1 MIFRICIISFLI
13 WVIPGRTFSQFKLTK
28 VEEFKI
34 ESLSEID
41 LLDYYPSGKL
51 YLGFK
56 KTSKENDIVLVDP
69 KGEILVVKD
78 LLGDSPNQS
87 VGHINSMA
95 FSMSGDIWLQSATHV
110 LLYNQNLVLKERLKY
125 TSTLSIQIKGR
136 KEYFPYFYKDGSKN
150 GLSFITNPSGT
161 NSFTNNTQLD
171 QKLIEIYALEKNNL
185 FKIAPASDR
194 AMYSR
199 FSKSLLSSLY
209 FIVYKID
216 NNRNKL
222 FLTTRLDNEIL
233 VYNLNTHQLE
243 SRLKINHGEFKVLKL
258 NQISLTDL
266 PSVDRISLG
275 AKNHQLF
282 LLGEGLV
289 ILDYV
294 KEIPEGI
301 YEQKK
306 KVNSQYHHYDDPA
319 YHRLILFDQSKQIS
333 GDIPLPE
340 NGHLML
346 SMPGNKLLFKIID
359 PEVEEDFIRYEIHQ
373 LVKN

>member
-1 MIFRICIISFLI
+1 
-13 WVIPGRTFSQFKLTK
+13 
-28 VEEFKI
+28 
-34 ESLSEID
+34 
-41 LLDYYPSGKL
+41 
-51 YLGFK
+51 
-56 KTSKENDIVLVDP
+56 
-69 KGEILVVKD
+69 
-78 LLGDSPNQS
+78 
-87 VGHINSMA
+87 
-95 FSMSGDIWLQSATHV
+95 
-110 LLYNQNLVLKERLKY
+110 
-125 TSTLSIQIKGR
+125 
-136 KEYFPYFYKDGSKN
+136 
-150 GLSFITNPSGT
+150 
-161 NSFTNNTQLD
+161 
-171 QKLIEIYALEKNNL
+171 
-185 FKIAPASDR
+185 
-194 AMYSR
+194 
-199 FSKSLLSSLY
+199 
-209 FIVYKID
+209 
-216 NNRNKL
+216 
-222 FLTTRLDNEIL
+222 LDNEIL

-266 PSVDRISLG
+266 QSVDRISLG

-306 KVNSQYHHYDDPA
+306 KVNSQYHHYNDPA